1 MSSAFELTQSRRTGG
16 SETGPVSTCVANKDG
31 VAGQPENICLLV
43 EARGCPE
50 LDLALTGCVKGR
62 KGWRPRCGGLPRGGA
77 PVGRVA
83 AGLDRVAVVEGVVL
97 EWHLVEVRL
106 HMCT

>member
-1 MSSAFELTQSRRTGG
+1 MA
-16 SETGPVSTCVANKDG
+16 GPARAHLPIDRG
-31 VAGQPENICLLV
+31 WPRLAEAGRGWPRLA
-43 EARGCPE
+43 EAGGCPE